1 MALERDRFMV
11 VTTLQNKV
19 QEQLCIF
26 SRSFSL
32 TKSCLCHKL
41 LQQEITVAIVNSIRT
56 LVIMAYRCL
65 QCNTVSWDTQED
77 MTCVRATDIE

>member
-1 MALERDRFMV
+1 MTVVMTLEKGRFMV
-11 VTTLQNKV
+11 VTTLQNNL

-56 LVIMAYRCL
+56 LVIMEYRSVFSAI
-65 QCNTVSWDTQED
+65 QYHGTHT
-77 MTCVRATDIE
+77 RI